1 MVDTTRLSGIMKASG
16 KKAGQNSSSANAK
29 MAEGKVAQKGVNTTN
44 LSGIAKASGTQTTS
58 GKKTAAAAK
67 QVLPQNTKP
76 VAKPVI
82 PLSTFGSQT
91 KPVAKPVN
99 TNTIQGIREAS
110 KTGELGIRSSGKNG
124 QSSTSTNL
132 RLAESKPVQ
141 RYGDDNR
148 DSLKPTTSTTAKPTV
163 KPVTNTTTSTP
174 KATPPVPNK
183 GSGNT
188 GSASSS
194 GSSTST
200 STPIKIATSNLFIL
214 NEPEMEIEQMADLI
228 IQEIGGVELLTY
240 SRNDLIAE
248 QEINYQPIKN
258 IADTSVQYSP
268 LRILAVQDIDLD
280 YFNKFPIS
288 LERHLPRFGNGTGGE
303 YVYINSNNEIV
314 VEAVNL
320 LPGEYI
326 EIQFLSFGSSV
337 NDTIYT

>member
-1 MVDTTRLSGIMKASG
+1 
-16 KKAGQNSSSANAK
+16 
-29 MAEGKVAQKGVNTTN
+29 
-44 LSGIAKASGTQTTS
+44 
-58 GKKTAAAAK
+58 
-67 QVLPQNTKP
+67 
-76 VAKPVI
+76 
-82 PLSTFGSQT
+82 
-91 KPVAKPVN
+91 
-99 TNTIQGIREAS
+99 
-110 KTGELGIRSSGKNG
+110 
-124 QSSTSTNL
+124 
-132 RLAESKPVQ
+132 
-141 RYGDDNR
+141 
-148 DSLKPTTSTTAKPTV
+148 
-163 KPVTNTTTSTP
+163 
-174 KATPPVPNK
+174 
-183 GSGNT
+183 
-188 GSASSS
+188 
-194 GSSTST
+194 
-200 STPIKIATSNLFIL
+200 
-214 NEPEMEIEQMADLI
+214 MEIEQIADLI